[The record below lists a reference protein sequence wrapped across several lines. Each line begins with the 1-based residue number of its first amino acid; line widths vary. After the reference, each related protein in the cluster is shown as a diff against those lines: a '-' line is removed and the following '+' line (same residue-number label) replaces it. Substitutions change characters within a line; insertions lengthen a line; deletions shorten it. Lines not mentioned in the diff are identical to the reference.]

1 MSTNKKPVSEKE
13 IDTYDDS
20 FDTALSASKKDV
32 HLGNMTLVNTVCKT
46 DRFVSYHTA
55 TVAKAEQICRKTGSL
70 TFKTFL
76 VTLGFI
82 WF

>member
-1 MSTNKKPVSEKE
+1 MRKRFQKKE

-55 TVAKAEQICRKTGSL
+55 TVAKAEQI
-70 TFKTFL
+70 FFFL
-76 VTLGFI
+76 SQRFVSKR
-82 WF
+82 